1 MKLPKRTSRLLLGR
15 LAKRLPVGG
24 KQSPVDRVT
33 DILTAGGSKIPI
45 PVNRTTGAAGGALLG
60 VAASV
65 AAARLIGR
73 MQREKEGGAA
83 GAAGSAAKSA
93 VSTAKSAV
101 SSATQEAPA
110 ETGQAAGGEQAAGS
124 EQGAGGERKERK
136 GLLDKVT
143 GRGGRGGGKKIK
155 VTNIVE
161 QIDIGAPR
169 RMVYDQWTQF
179 EDFPSFMKKVI
190 SVNQESDE
198 KLTWTAQ
205 IFWSTRS
212 WESTITQQTPDEHIA
227 WQSKGAKGH
236 VDGSVTFHE
245 LAPDMTRVLVDL
257 EYHPKGFFEKTANL
271 WRAQGRR
278 TRLELKHF
286 RRHLTNHVLTHPEE
300 LHGWRGQIRDS
311 EVVVSH
317 EEAVGEKGGEKKEA
331 AREEPRRERAE
342 ERAERREHEKV

>member
-1 MKLPKRTSRLLLGR
+1 MRFRTGL
-15 LAKRLPVGG
+15 V
-24 KQSPVDRVT
+24 
-33 DILTAGGSKIPI
+33 
-45 PVNRTTGAAGGALLG
+45 
-60 VAASV
+60 
-65 AAARLIGR
+65 
-73 MQREKEGGAA
+73 A
-83 GAAGSAAKSA
+83 GAAVYLGARAAAAAVRRVEPGRRLTRALTTRLDAQVDRAVRRLTAKAEHGGPVLKGALAGVRALAEGKSPARAALSA
-93 VSTAKSAV
+93 VWTVAK
-101 SSATQEAPA
+101 
-110 ETGQAAGGEQAAGS
+110 ETL
-124 EQGAGGERKERK
+124 K
-136 GLLDKVT
+136 GIF
-143 GRGGRGGGKKIK
+143 GGGRKIK

-300 LHGWRGQIRDS
+300 LHGWRGQIRDGQ
-311 EVVVSH
+311 V
-317 EEAVGEKGGEKKEA
+317 VGEHEGGA
-331 AREEPRRERAE
+331 QAVPQASTSQAE
-342 ERAERREHEKV
+342 VYAS

>member
-1 MKLPKRTSRLLLGR
+1 M
-15 LAKRLPVGG
+15 
-24 KQSPVDRVT
+24 
-33 DILTAGGSKIPI
+33 
-45 PVNRTTGAAGGALLG
+45 
-60 VAASV
+60 
-65 AAARLIGR
+65 AAARRWELGR
-73 MQREKEGGAA
+73 RLERAVTTRIDARLERAVRTLTAKAEHGGPLMKGALAGVRRLSEGRSPTRAVLSAVWTVLKETIAGVFGGGAK
-83 GAAGSAAKSA
+83 AK
-93 VSTAKSAV
+93 VV
-101 SSATQEAPA
+101 
-110 ETGQAAGGEQAAGS
+110 
-124 EQGAGGERKERK
+124 
-136 GLLDKVT
+136 
-143 GRGGRGGGKKIK
+143 
-155 VTNIVE
+155 NIVE
-161 QIDIGAPR
+161 HIDIGAPR

-278 TRLELKHF
+278 ARLELKHF
-286 RRHLTNHVLTHPEE
+286 RRHLINHVLTHPEQV
-300 LHGWRGQIRDS
+300 HGWRGEIRDGQ
-311 EVVVSH
+311 VVDGH
-317 EEAVGEKGGEKKEA
+317 RGEA
-331 AREEPRRERAE
+331 RRIPQTST
-342 ERAERREHEKV
+342 

>member
-1 MKLPKRTSRLLLGR
+1 M
-15 LAKRLPVGG
+15 
-24 KQSPVDRVT
+24 
-33 DILTAGGSKIPI
+33 LTAGGGKIPI
-45 PVNRTTGAAGGALLG
+45 PVNRTTGAAAGALLG

-65 AAARLIGR
+65 AAARVIGR
-73 MQREKEGGAA
+73 LQREKEGGAA

-101 SSATQEAPA
+101 SSAAQEAPA
-110 ETGQAAGGEQAAGS
+110 ETGRTAGGETGAAGGGP
-124 EQGAGGERKERK
+124 KERK

-143 GRGGRGGGKKIK
+143 GRGGRGGGKKVK

-169 RMVYDQWTQF
+169 RMVYDQWTRF

-212 WESTITQQTPDEHIA
+212 WESTITQQTPDEKIV

-236 VDGSVTFHE
+236 VDGSITFHE
-245 LAPDMTRVLVDL
+245 LAPDMTRVLVNL

-278 TRLELKHF
+278 TRLELKQF

-300 LHGWRGQIRDS
+300 LHGWRGEIRDS

-317 EEAVGEKGGEKKEA
+317 EEAVGAQGEKKPA
-331 AREEPRRERAE
+331 GEEPRRERAE